1 MAAVPAVPAVSE
13 TPVAHTA
20 LVDGPIAFVDVE
32 TTGGDARF
40 DRVIEVGIVSAR
52 AGVRESEWSTLVN
65 PERWIPP
72 HIEALTGIGNEMVE
86 RAPTFAQLA
95 GEIEARLKGRLFVA
109 HNASFDR
116 SFIRNELRR
125 VGCAF
130 SPRSLC
136 TVRLSRRF
144 FPEAQSHALD
154 SVIQRLGCVV
164 ERRHRALDDARVLWE
179 LWQAVLVQQS
189 PETFERAVS
198 ELVGLTTLPPQL
210 PADLADEIP
219 DGPGVYR
226 FYGEQRALLY
236 VGQSRSIRTRV
247 LSHFN
252 NAHRSA
258 TDRHL
263 KTQVRD
269 IEWTETAGVL
279 GAEIAEVLS
288 VRESHPTY
296 NKRLTHSRAAFTLRL
311 AATADSGILASI
323 QEIDPREPLGEA
335 YGLFR
340 LRAQAARHL
349 ARLVRDH
356 SLCAVALGLEV
367 SDGSCV
373 GYPLGRCRG
382 ACVARESVA
391 LHATR
396 VRLALA
402 PERVREWPFAAPIG
416 VRESS
421 IDGGTNLH
429 VFDDWRYVGTAHDD
443 GELERLLARSH
454 EASFDVDLYRIL
466 RRYLRRQGRHGEL
479 IELKRP

>member
-1 MAAVPAVPAVSE
+1 MAAVPAVSKTTLE
-13 TPVAHTA
+13 LTA
-20 LVDGPIAFVDVE
+20 LVDGPVAFVDVE

-52 AGVRESEWSTLVN
+52 AGGLEGEWSTLVN
-65 PERWIPP
+65 PECRIPA
-72 HIEALTGIGNEMVE
+72 HIEALTGISNEMVE
-86 RAPTFAQLA
+86 GAPTFAELA

-116 SFIRNELRR
+116 SFVRNELKRAGR
-125 VGCAF
+125 IF

-164 ERRHRALDDARVLWE
+164 ERRHRALDDAQVLWK
-179 LWQAVLVQQS
+179 LWQAVLSQR
-189 PETFERAVS
+189 PPAAFEEVLS
-198 ELVGLTTLPPQL
+198 ELVGLTALPPQL
-210 PADLADEIP
+210 PADLADELP
-219 DGPGVYR
+219 ESPGVYR

-247 LSHFN
+247 LAHFN
-252 NAHRSA
+252 GAHRNA
-258 TDRHL
+258 TDRQL
-263 KTQVRD
+263 KTLVRD
-269 IEWTETAGVL
+269 IEWTETAGTL
-279 GAEIAEVLS
+279 GAEITEVRCI
-288 VRESHPTY
+288 REAHPVF
-296 NKRLTHSRAAFTLRL
+296 NKRLTHSRSAFTVRL
-311 AATADSGILASI
+311 AERAPGGIRANVE
-323 QEIDPREPLGEA
+323 EIDPCAPLGEG

-349 ARLVRDH
+349 ARLVREH
-356 SLCAVALGLEV
+356 SLCAVALGLES

-382 ACVARESVA
+382 ACIAREPVA

-402 PERVREWPFAAPIG
+402 PEHVPQWPFAGAIG
-416 VRESS
+416 VRERAL
-421 IDGGTNLH
+421 GGQRELH

-443 GELERLLARSH
+443 GELSHLLARAH
-454 EASFDVDLYRIL
+454 QAEFDVDLYRIL
-466 RRYLRRQGRHGEL
+466 RRYLRRTRPRGEL
-479 IELKRP
+479 VQLKPP